1 MTLVTYLD
9 SRYRT
14 SRYYLSQDTR
24 SCARRCKGGSRFG
37 EELLMATSVRERE
50 RALAWIAS
58 QLRWERTL
66 AGLRGETAG
75 DVVERQAA

>member
-1 MTLVTYLD
+1 M
-9 SRYRT
+9 
-14 SRYYLSQDTR
+14 
-24 SCARRCKGGSRFG
+24 
-37 EELLMATSVRERE
+37 LMATSARERE

-66 AGLRGETAG
+66 AELRQDDD